1 MTTVISKA
9 GISRAEDRPCAF
21 GRSRAFTLIEVIA
34 ALAVV
39 SIALL
44 GLLQLHLTSVGI
56 TDTART
62 TALAVLVAQEKAAE
76 TVGGGW
82 PAVGAKSGTAQMDG
96 SQFNWRTEVT
106 NLDALASCGLGRNAL
121 RQLCVNVTWRDGAG
135 PRTVQMTTYL
145 ADRRI
150 P

>member
-1 MTTVISKA
+1 
-9 GISRAEDRPCAF
+9 
-21 GRSRAFTLIEVIA
+21 VIA